1 MNRLSTVGSLLL
13 ATTLAAPGI
22 AVVGST
28 SADPDGL
35 VVHEWGTFT
44 SIADDEGEAVDWLPL
59 QGPSDLPCFVERY
72 RNLPVKPG
80 LAGTVRMETPVLYF
94 YAPAETTVE
103 VSVRFR
109 QGLITEWFP
118 RASVTPAA
126 LPAAALRTAGFTSTA
141 RWDRVTIRPGTAHE
155 LPEEPGRS
163 HYYAARHTDAAP
175 LQVASQREKFL
186 FYRGVGRFDVPV
198 SALADQRGNIL
209 ARSTEPGVPLGTLVL
224 FENRGG
230 RIGFEV
236 RRGAGSHATF
246 EPLALNGDAGRIEA
260 EIEAILVASG
270 LYRKEASAMVETW
283 RDSWFEEGARLL
295 YIVPAHTIDA
305 VLPLTID
312 PRPATVVR
320 VFVGRIELFTPATES
335 AVREA
340 FATRDTAGLQKYGR
354 FLQPIT
360 ERLFRHASRE
370 EWSRVYQTLEPL
382 YQAQANQP
390 CAPREAADSP
400 LCGS

>member
-1 MNRLSTVGSLLL
+1 MNRLIAVATLA

-22 AVVGST
+22 ALVGST
-28 SADPDGL
+28 SADPNTL
-35 VVHEWGTFT
+35 IAHEWGTFT
-44 SIADDEGEAVDWLPL
+44 SIAADDGEAVEWLPL
-59 QGPSDLPCFVERY
+59 QGPSDLPCFVERFQ
-72 RNLPVKPG
+72 NLPVKPG

-94 YAPAETTVE
+94 YAPAEATVD

-109 QGLITEWFP
+109 QGLITEWYP

-126 LPAAALRTAGFTSTA
+126 LPATGLRTAGFTSTA
-141 RWDRVTIRPGTAHE
+141 RWDRVTLRPGTAHE
-155 LPEEPGRS
+155 LPEESAPS

-186 FYRGVGRFDVPV
+186 FYRGVGRFGLPV
-198 SALADQRGNIL
+198 SAVADHRGRIL
-209 ARSTEPGVPLGTLVL
+209 ARSTESDVPLGTLLL

-230 RIGFEV
+230 RIGFGV
-236 RRGAGSHATF
+236 RRAPGSHATF
-246 EPLALNGDAGRIEA
+246 EPVALNGDAGRLHA
-260 EIEAILVASG
+260 ELETILVASG
-270 LYRKEASAMVETW
+270 LYRKEARAMIETW

-312 PRPATVVR
+312 PRPAAVVR
-320 VFVGRIELFTPATES
+320 VFVGRIELFTPATQS

-340 FATRDTAGLQKYGR
+340 FAARDTAGLQKYGR

-382 YQAQANQP
+382 YRAQANH
-390 CAPREAADSP
+390 P
-400 LCGS
+400 LCASGGSR